1 MMLFWI
7 ITAVM
12 IMAALLLLAPP
23 LLLNRRSESLDRDQ
37 QNVVIARERLAELE
51 AERDQGILDQ
61 AQFEKSKGELEQSL
75 LLDLD
80 QKGEERVETGSTG
93 SGRLA
98 LAAVAVFVPALTL
111 GLYAYLGTPELVEP
125 INPAL
130 AEAHTTG
137 GELPSVEQMM
147 SALVERL
154 EQNPEDAQGWYLLG
168 RTNMALK
175 EYANAVAAFEKVH
188 QLVGDE
194 PSLLL
199 AWADAIAMNEQGNML
214 GKPAELI
221 RKAVEL
227 VPDDTTALWL
237 AGMVEA
243 QAGDHQLAISYWE
256 RLAPQVQDDPQASAR
271 IAALI
276 SGSREK
282 VERFGQ
288 KDAAVPETSTVETSA
303 VVGKSVS
310 VRVSLSSG
318 LNGKVDPDEALF
330 IYARALLGP
339 KMPLAAARRKVR
351 DLPLTLTLDD
361 SGAMMPTMK
370 ISNFK
375 QVIVGAR
382 VSRSGGAIA
391 QSGDLNGEMAPVD
404 VGADA
409 IVDIV
414 IDKVVP

>member
-23 LLLNRRSESLDRDQ
+23 LLRNRQLESLDRDQ

-80 QKGEERVETGSTG
+80 QQGDEIIDSGATG

-98 LAAVAVFVPALTL
+98 LVAVAVFVPALTL

-125 INPAL
+125 KNPAL

-154 EQNPEDAQGWYLLG
+154 KQNPEDAQGWYLLG

-175 EYANAVAAFEKVH
+175 EYANAAAAFEKVH

-194 PSLLL
+194 PSVLL

-214 GKPAELI
+214 GKPAALI

-243 QAGDHQLAISYWE
+243 QAGNHQLAISHWE
-256 RLAPQVQDDPQASAR
+256 RLAPLIQDDPQASAR

-276 SGSREK
+276 SRSREESGAAPRT
-282 VERFGQ
+282 V
-288 KDAAVPETSTVETSA
+288 AAVPEVSA
-303 VVGKSVS
+303 EKASEPAVKAVS
-310 VRVSLSSG
+310 VRVSLSPELG
-318 LNGKVDPDEALF
+318 GKVKPDDALF
-330 IYARALLGP
+330 VYARALQGP
-339 KMPLAAARRKVR
+339 RMPLAAARRQVR

-361 SGAMMPTMK
+361 AGAMMPTMK
-370 ISNFK
+370 ISGFE
-375 QVIVGAR
+375 QVVVGAR
-382 VSRSGGAIA
+382 VSRSGGALA
-391 QSGDLNGEMAPVD
+391 QSGDLKGEVAPVR
-404 VGADA
+404 VG
-409 IVDIV
+409 VDNVVEIL
-414 IDKVVP
+414 IDQVVP